1 MSMGLA
7 GAATATATAA
17 VLGQS
22 CRLVMIATLFDS
34 FVNL

>member
-7 GAATATATAA
+7 ATPAAAAA

-34 FVNL
+34 CAHL